1 MHSSRHIIVP
11 VFLNSLGCPSKTRC
25 VFCNQSVS
33 GGEPCGAASVEEFL
47 RKFFSDV
54 SRSNIGKTEY
64 SFEIAFYGG
73 TFTAIAIDGQ
83 TVFFAAAEKV
93 LGEFGLLSGGRF
105 SGFRVATRPDY
116 INPAILSF
124 LKERGVKTIEIGVES
139 FDDKTLETSGRGYC
153 SATAVE
159 SLKLIKN
166 SGFKLSVHLMCGLP
180 GQSREV
186 FKKDVE
192 TAVSL
197 APDYARI
204 HPLCVISGSALGDL
218 YKTGKFVPRP
228 DRELVEETAYAMAA
242 FEISGVRVIRVGI
255 LENDKFRK
263 EVLAGPAWPNL
274 REIAEGFIHAAVYDL
289 IREKF
294 VRGSKIVLWTKDE
307 KTLNYLIGYKKENI
321 EKNNDLF
328 LEFKNK
334 MLYNN
339 ERIFYIL
346 ISAENNESVYA
357 LTRPEILKQY
367 ITKF

>member
-1 MHSSRHIIVP
+1 MHSPKHIIVP

-33 GGEPCGAASVEEFL
+33 GGEPCGVSSVEELL
-47 RKFFSDV
+47 RKFFGDV
-54 SRSNIGKTEY
+54 LRSNIGKTEY

-73 TFTAIAIDGQ
+73 TFTAIPIDEQ
-83 TVFFAAAEKV
+83 AVFFAAAEKV
-93 LGEFGLLSGGRF
+93 LGEFGLLDERRF
-105 SGFRVATRPDY
+105 SGFRIATRPDY
-116 INPAILSF
+116 IDSATLSF

-139 FDDKTLETSGRGYC
+139 FDDKTLERSGRGYC
-153 SATAVE
+153 SRTAIE
-159 SLKLIKN
+159 ALKLVKN

-180 GQSREV
+180 GQPREV
-186 FKKDVE
+186 FVKDVE
-192 TAVSL
+192 IAVSL
-197 APDYARI
+197 APDYARV
-204 HPLCVISGSALGDL
+204 HPLCVLTGSSLGEM
-218 YKTGKFVPRP
+218 YPAGKFVPRP

-242 FEISGVRVIRVGI
+242 FELAGVRVIRVGI
-255 LENDKFRK
+255 MENDKFRK

-274 REIAEGFIHAAVYDL
+274 REIAEGVIHAPVYDL
-289 IREKF
+289 IRKKF
-294 VRGSKIVLWTKDE
+294 APGSKIAVWTKDE

-339 ERIFYIL
+339 KRISYIL
-346 ISAENNESVYA
+346 ISAENIESFYA
-357 LTRPEILKQY
+357 ITRPEVLKQY

>member
-1 MHSSRHIIVP
+1 M
-11 VFLNSLGCPSKTRC
+11 NSLGCPSKTRC

-33 GGEPCGAASVEEFL
+33 GGEPCGASSAGEFL
-47 RKFFSDV
+47 RKFFGDL

-73 TFTAIAIDGQ
+73 TFTALSLDEQ
-83 TVFFAAAEKV
+83 SVFFAAAEKV
-93 LGEFGLLSGGRF
+93 LGEFGMLAGGRF
-105 SGFRVATRPDY
+105 SGYRIATRPDH
-116 INPAILSF
+116 IDPAILSF
-124 LKERGVKTIEIGVES
+124 LKERGVKTIETGVES
-139 FDDKTLETSGRGYC
+139 FDDNALEISGRGYC
-153 SATAVE
+153 SRTAIE
-159 SLKLIKN
+159 ALKLVKN

-204 HPLCVISGSALGDL
+204 HPLCVISGSALGEM
-218 YKTGKFVPRP
+218 YKTGNFVPRP

-242 FEISGVRVIRVGI
+242 FELAGVRVIRVGI

-274 REIAEGFIHAAVYDL
+274 REVAEGLIHAPVYGL

-294 VRGSKIVLWTKDE
+294 APGLKISVWTKDE

-339 ERIFYIL
+339 ERISYIL
-346 ISAENNESVYA
+346 ISAENNESFYA
-357 LTRPEILKQY
+357 LTRPEVLKQY

>member
-1 MHSSRHIIVP
+1 MHSPRHIIVP

-33 GGEPCGAASVEEFL
+33 GGEPCGAASVEGFL
-47 RKFFSDV
+47 GKFFGDL

-73 TFTAIAIDGQ
+73 TFTAISTDEQA
-83 TVFFAAAEKV
+83 VFFDAAEKV
-93 LGEFGLLSGGRF
+93 LREFGLLDGGRF
-105 SGFRVATRPDY
+105 SGFRIATRPDH
-116 INPAILSF
+116 IAPAVLSF

-139 FDDKTLETSGRGYC
+139 FDDKTLETSGRGYR
-153 SATAVE
+153 SRTVIEA
-159 SLKLIKN
+159 LKLIKN
-166 SGFKLSVHLMCGLP
+166 SGFKMSAHLMCGLP

-192 TAVSL
+192 TAVLL

-204 HPLCVISGSALGDL
+204 HPLCVIAGSALGEM
-218 YKTGKFVPRP
+218 YKTGKFIPRP

-242 FEISGVRVIRVGI
+242 FELAGVRVIRVGI

-274 REIAEGFIHAAVYDL
+274 REIAEGIIHAPVYDL

-294 VRGSKIVLWTKDE
+294 GRGQKITIWTKDE

-339 ERIFYIL
+339 ERISYIL

-357 LTRPEILKQY
+357 LNRPEVLKQY